1 MAHLGQEPVTTHGH
15 DPALTRGPQTGEAMA
30 VCVAGILNRFPDAR
44 FTIFIAAASVM
55 LMVCAWRESISVR

>member
-1 MAHLGQEPVTTHGH
+1 
-15 DPALTRGPQTGEAMA
+15 MA